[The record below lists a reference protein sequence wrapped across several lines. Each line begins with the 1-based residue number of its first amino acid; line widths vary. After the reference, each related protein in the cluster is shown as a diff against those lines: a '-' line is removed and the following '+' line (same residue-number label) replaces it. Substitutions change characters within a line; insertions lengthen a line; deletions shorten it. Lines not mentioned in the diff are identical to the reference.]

1 MGIRGLKAHLARLN
15 KMQSSSL
22 EDRIGRALFAGGEI
36 IQTAAQIS
44 ITTGA
49 VSGKGHVPSKPGE
62 PPSNDSGVLAG
73 NIETTQAGP
82 LKVLVG
88 SYAPYS
94 KSLEFGTSRMAA
106 RPFMVPA
113 RDKSKKAVRALM
125 AKAINAHI
133 RSARSN
139 EKG

>member
-1 MGIRGLKAHLARLN
+1 M
-15 KMQSSSL
+15 
-22 EDRIGRALFAGGEI
+22 
-36 IQTAAQIS
+36 
-44 ITTGA
+44 
-49 VSGKGHVPSKPGE
+49 PSPVGS
-62 PPSNDSGVLAG
+62 PPNNDTGVLAG

-94 KSLEFGTSRMAA
+94 AALEGGAERKAGTGFRSFSEKSKKSGPVKVEFGDSQTAA
-106 RPFMVPA
+106 RPFLAPA
-113 RDKSKKAVRALM
+113 RDASKKAVRKLFAD
-125 AKAINAHI
+125 AINAHI